1 MEIDQLRHFL
11 KVAEMANFT
20 KAAQV
25 VGLSQPALSRS
36 IARLEEELGQPILDR
51 QTRQVVLT
59 EAGELLAER
68 AKQIIALADDTR
80 AQITDDGQTGRIRLA
95 SIPTIAPYFLPGL
108 LREFSNA
115 HSKATVLVRED
126 TTANLLHMLAED
138 EIDIAILARP
148 IDMKY
153 LQVTDLFEEELLLVL
168 PAGHSLAQ
176 KKTVRVEDIDKEPF
190 VLLGEAHC
198 LTDNIVSFC
207 RQKSFFPVT
216 IERTSQIVTIQ
227 ELVAL
232 GHGIRL
238 RPGWVS
244 AGSMPPG
251 VAGTF
256 RPPLKGESRSIISAG
271 APAAEWFS
279 PTVVRMHS
287 VVRATVVFIECILS
301 LIGFAVG
308 ELPYWKKGVRKMV
321 EGGPCA

>member
-126 TTANLLHMLAED
+126 TTANLLHMLAEG

-232 GHGIRL
+232 GHGISMVPAMACTRQL
-238 RPGWVS
+238 S
-244 AGSMPPG
+244 APNLQ
-251 VAGTF
+251 VAGWPQTH
-256 RPPLKGESRSIISAG
+256 PQNSCSHQPLPLPKQIEPSFLQNPTGSLVHF
-271 APAAEWFS
+271 AP
-279 PTVVRMHS
+279 R
-287 VVRATVVFIECILS
+287 RLS
-301 LIGFAVG
+301 FCQ
-308 ELPYWKKGVRKMV
+308 KR
-321 EGGPCA
+321 